1 MKTTLTL
8 VTVTALML
16 AAVVACSKKDDKAD
30 KPSETSTTSATVAAK
45 ASCNMQSELATCNEY
60 RTGTTFGLEKSL
72 CESFKGKFA
81 NAGCSTDG
89 RIGSCVMSD
98 GEIKVYYGA
107 KVVGDHALTL
117 EEAKRDCD
125 SESVRGKFTVDPN
138 PAKK

>member
-8 VTVTALML
+8 VAVTALML

-30 KPSETSTTSATVAAK
+30 KPSETSTTSATVVAK

-60 RTGTTFGLEKSL
+60 RTGTTLGFEKSL

-89 RIGSCVMSD
+89 
-98 GEIKVYYGA
+98 KVA
-107 KVVGDHALTL
+107 GDHALTL

-125 SESVRGKFTVDPN
+125 SESVRGKFTVDPK